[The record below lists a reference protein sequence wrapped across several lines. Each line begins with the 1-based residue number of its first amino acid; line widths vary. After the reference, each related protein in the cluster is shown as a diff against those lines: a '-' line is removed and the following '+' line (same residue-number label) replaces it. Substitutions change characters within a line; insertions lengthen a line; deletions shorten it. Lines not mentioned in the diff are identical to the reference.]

1 MPATIPQF
9 VTNESPTDEAD
20 AIALEH
26 IAWAKKANLS
36 PCHVLRSIGCR
47 TDYGSRA
54 NWNLVRT
61 KLRLW
66 HICRVQPLL
75 NAQDRKENAA

>member
-1 MPATIPQF
+1 MHTIPHL
-9 VTNESPTDEAD
+9 VTNESPTDKAD

-26 IAWAKKANLS
+26 IAWAKQAGLW

-54 NWNLVRT
+54 NWKLVRT

-75 NAQDRKENAA
+75 NAKNSHEERAA